1 MMKMWLDLKVLH
13 SDQLV
18 LIQEKVDS
26 VDAASNTGAIP
37 RKIASSF
44 GGFTAEQW
52 KNWTMFFSIFA
63 LADILPKTDL
73 DVWRNFVLACRAL
86 TSKFISSV
94 EIARFDSY
102 IIAFCKGVERV
113 HIAVL
118 ALHQI
123 FICIVIYHSVY
134 LIMVQFTLFGFLVL
148 KDTMVIWE
156 ACQIIAGQ

>member
-26 VDAASNTGAIP
+26 VDAASNIGAIP

-52 KNWTMFFSIFA
+52 KNWTIFFSIFA

-113 HIAVL
+113 YGCSSITPNIHMHCHL
-118 ALHQI
+118 
-123 FICIVIYHSVY
+123 SVC
-134 LIMVQFTLFGFLVL
+134 T
-148 KDTMVIWE
+148 
-156 ACQIIAGQ
+156 